1 MAGNKPDK
9 CPKCGSTT
17 TNETECEKCGIVFEK
32 YLRAEAGSKGRTK
45 KVKTTPAE
53 PHNHNALILAG
64 IIIISIVAAVI
75 YLVGGSH
82 FFSKPEKAGNAR
94 GLSDTSNKRFIDDKT
109 INPLSMAKNEP
120 SPNSIPSGD
129 PIQNALKATVMVRTP
144 WGGTGSG
151 FFINEHSVITNK
163 HVIKLDDASF
173 ETFKNRVEKN
183 RRMINLEIDKIS
195 EWKKKMEDMPTG
207 PNRTQWELFIKER
220 EQEVN
225 RVLPLQ
231 KDNEEELSNLIYQRS
246 SQNIKIVMSDN
257 KEYAVDRIITSP
269 DHDLAL
275 LKVDSVYARALKR
288 STKERLKQGQA
299 VYAIG
304 SPLGLD
310 NTVTSG
316 IFSAYRKL
324 PGHSETYLQVDAAIN
339 PGNSG
344 GPLIDKEGYVL
355 GVNTMGARDA
365 KGIGFAIPIE
375 AVFESFSEFL

>member
-1 MAGNKPDK
+1 VSDVQKDRFTNNK
-9 CPKCGSTT
+9 
-17 TNETECEKCGIVFEK
+17 
-32 YLRAEAGSKGRTK
+32 
-45 KVKTTPAE
+45 TP
-53 PHNHNALILAG
+53 
-64 IIIISIVAAVI
+64 
-75 YLVGGSH
+75 
-82 FFSKPEKAGNAR
+82 
-94 GLSDTSNKRFIDDKT
+94 
-109 INPLSMAKNEP
+109 NPLSMAMNETSASQGP
-120 SPNSIPSGD
+120 AVD
-129 PIQNALKATVMVRTP
+129 PIQNALKATVTVRTP

-173 ETFKNRVEKN
+173 EAFKNRVEKN
-183 RRMINLEIDKIS
+183 RRIINLEIDKIS
-195 EWKKKMEDMPTG
+195 EWKRKMEDIPAG
-207 PNRTQWELFIKER
+207 PNRTQWEIFIKER

-231 KDNEEELSNLIYQRS
+231 KENEEELSNLIYQRS

-257 KEYAVDRIITSP
+257 KEYTVDRIISSS

-275 LKVDSVYARALKR
+275 LKVESVFAQSLKR
-288 STKERLKQGQA
+288 GAKARLKQGQV

-316 IFSAYRKL
+316 IFSAYRKIA
-324 PGHSETYLQVDAAIN
+324 GHNETYLQVDASIN

-355 GVNTMGARDA
+355 GVNTMGAREA

-375 AVFESFSEFL
+375 VVFEAFSDSL